1 MLRDEFFFHLK
12 KFYGQIYLNHF
23 LDGHNFNLTHD
34 KIEKKTFISNLQPFC
49 ITNFIVVGL
58 LPCT

>member
-1 MLRDEFFFHLK
+1 MINFFHLK
-12 KFYGQIYLNHF
+12 KNYDQIYLNPI

-49 ITNFIVVGL
+49 VMNFIVVGV
-58 LPCT
+58 LPYT